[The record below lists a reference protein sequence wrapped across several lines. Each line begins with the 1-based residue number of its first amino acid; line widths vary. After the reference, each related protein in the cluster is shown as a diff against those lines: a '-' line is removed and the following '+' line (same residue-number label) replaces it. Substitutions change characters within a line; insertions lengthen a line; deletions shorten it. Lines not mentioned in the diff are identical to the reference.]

1 MFVHHLLAA
10 MSDNHVLATNGGD
23 VGAYMT
29 PMRLWATSA
38 ALVGL
43 IGVGAGALALF
54 RAVRRTGHGGRN
66 GAVLALA
73 SGGIAASNGAAN
85 LVVADGGPGTGNG
98 VVGGALAIIFGIIAT
113 VLGGRVLRR
122 SRHTDQQPGLV
133 GPQP

>member
-10 MSDNHVLATNGGD
+10 MSVNHVLAADSGD

-43 IGVGAGALALF
+43 IGVGVGTLVLF
-54 RAVRRTGHGGRN
+54 RAVRRIGNGGRN

-73 SGGIAASNGAAN
+73 SGGIAAISGAAN

-98 VVGGALAIIFGIIAT
+98 VVGGGLAIIFGLIAS
-113 VLGGRVLRR
+113 VLGSRVLRR

-133 GPQP
+133 GPQR